1 MARRYARR
9 RREKPIEDVPE
20 SSASPE
26 LSLDEILEE
35 FRAQQAEEAAREAAR
50 QAAELEASR
59 PIEMEPEEDGVAA
72 AQLPEAEPEDELA
85 FTDEPETD
93 GELRLDSEPEPA
105 VLPEPE
111 DEAAP
116 KPEPPEVSD
125 SKGEEEEA
133 PVPAGTAPVPAE
145 LLEGYE
151 EEDDFYAGP
160 VEEAAGEEEPEP
172 EEPEPEEPDEPDEG
186 EKDSKRKKSSR
197 RERPRAPE
205 RPFTGLWGKLVGLAA
220 AASLRREQRREQPPP
235 EPEDAEKEMEPRKA
249 ARHYAA
255 QMPSLRLRAIG
266 AVLVCLLLTWITL
279 SFGFGWP
286 LPGGLEEDLRGAAL
300 VCLAGEIT
308 VMLLGLDVLT
318 SGVMSLV
325 RGRPGAESMIALAGL
340 ASLADTAAAV
350 LGKTADRGLPY
361 TVIPAFAVMFAL
373 WGAWF
378 TGRGYYDS
386 FMTFFHIKEPCCV
399 SAVELSEADGSGLV
413 TARRDARGFIR
424 RSEEPGPAESMAGT
438 AFFPMAVAALA
449 LSAAVAVGSGD
460 AGAFFHVLALTTG
473 LCASFGWLFAWP
485 LLFARTARHLMLDG
499 AVIAGWRGA
508 AEIGKSGRL
517 VLCDRELFP
526 PEAIEITGVRILD
539 KLGRDTVI
547 SYAGSLLAT
556 AGTGTAAVFT
566 ELMRRYNA
574 ALQQVD
580 DFAVGEGG
588 AKGTISDR
596 EVRVGTLGFMHLSA
610 VKIPDRLKAD
620 DAMYAAVDG
629 ELAGVFQFRYRPLA
643 EVQRAL
649 YTLRSA
655 RRRPIF
661 AIRDFNIDP
670 MQLQRTFGVTAEG
683 FRFPSFPERY
693 RLSALAEEDES
704 PAAGVIG
711 CEGLEAMVDLCESG
725 VRLYRFG
732 SVCAWACLVSVIL
745 GAALML
751 PMCWLG
757 KWAAVSAAKVLLYM
771 LLWVLPGVISMLMLR
786 K

>member
-1 MARRYARR
+1 MARRYARKR
-9 RREKPIEDVPE
+9 SEKHISENTEPPV
-20 SSASPE
+20 SAE

-50 QAAELEASR
+50 LAAEREEAR
-59 PIEMEPEEDGVAA
+59 RIEMQPEDGGVETAGLPEEEPEPTLAFEDAPEPAA
-72 AQLPEAEPEDELA
+72 ALSREPEAEP
-85 FTDEPETD
+85 
-93 GELRLDSEPEPA
+93 PA
-105 VLPEPE
+105 P
-111 DEAAP
+111 A
-116 KPEPPEVSD
+116 
-125 SKGEEEEA
+125 EEA
-133 PVPAGTAPVPAE
+133 QETPAPAERKTAPVPSE
-145 LLEGYE
+145 LIEGYG

-160 VEEAAGEEEPEP
+160 VEEPPADEDASPEESAEASDGEEEEKAEKKKPARPVRRKIPEHP
-172 EEPEPEEPDEPDEG
+172 L
-186 EKDSKRKKSSR
+186 S
-197 RERPRAPE
+197 
-205 RPFTGLWGKLVGLAA
+205 GLWGRLVGLAA
-220 AASLRREQRREQPPP
+220 VASLRREQRREQPPP

-266 AVLVCLLLTWITL
+266 AALVCLLLAWITL

-286 LPGGLEEDLRGAAL
+286 LPGGLEDKLRGAAL

-350 LGKTADRGLPY
+350 LSKSADRGLPY
-361 TVIPAFAVMFAL
+361 TAIPAFAVMFAL
-373 WGAWF
+373 WGAWY

-399 SAVELSEADGSGLV
+399 SSVELSESDGRGLV
-413 TARRDARGFIR
+413 TSKRDAKGFIR

-438 AFFPMAVAALA
+438 AFFPMAVGALG
-449 LSAAVAVGSGD
+449 LSAAAALGAGDPGS
-460 AGAFFHVLALTTG
+460 FFHIFALITG

-485 LLFARTARHLMLDG
+485 LLFARTARHLMLGG
-499 AVIAGWRGA
+499 AVIAGWNGT
-508 AEIGKSGRL
+508 AEVGKSGRL
-517 VLCDRELFP
+517 VLCDRDVFP
-526 PEAIEITGVRILD
+526 PDAVEITGVRILD

-547 SYAGSLLAT
+547 SYTGSLLAT

-588 AKGTISDR
+588 AKGLIGDR

-620 DAMYAAVDG
+620 DALYAAVDG

-649 YTLRSA
+649 YTLRGA

-670 MQLQRTFGVTAEG
+670 MQLHRTFGVSAEG
-683 FRFPSFPERY
+683 FRFPTFPERY
-693 RLSALAEEDES
+693 RLSGLTETEEG
-704 PAAGVIG
+704 PVAGVIG
-711 CEGLEAMVDLCESG
+711 FEGLEALVDLCESG
-725 VRLYRFG
+725 VALYRFG
-732 SVCAWACLVSVIL
+732 RLCAWACLVSVLL

-751 PMCWLG
+751 PACWLG
-757 KWAAVSAAKVLLYM
+757 NWGSVSAAKALLYM
-771 LLWVLPGVISMLMLR
+771 LLWVLPGAVSALMLR